1 MLKKVSYVY
10 KQSILEWT
18 IQWGSNW
25 AIDSLR
31 GTRPAENNILDKEI
45 VVKIIN

>member
-1 MLKKVSYVY
+1 MSTNSKFLNG
-10 KQSILEWT
+10 
-18 IQWGSNW
+18 QWGSNW

-45 VVKIIN
+45 IVKIIN